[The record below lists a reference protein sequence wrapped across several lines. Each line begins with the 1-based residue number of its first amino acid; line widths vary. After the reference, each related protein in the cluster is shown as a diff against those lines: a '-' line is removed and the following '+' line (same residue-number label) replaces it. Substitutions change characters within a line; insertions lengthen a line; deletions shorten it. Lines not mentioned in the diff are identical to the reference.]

1 MKPVFHLNASST
13 LRRKTLTH
21 VLPFGWC
28 ELCGV
33 ISFISFIDRYFQAR
47 KLHLHN
53 LFAKSYED
61 IQQIPVQGAKMKM
74 SEYVCAAKVINN
86 FGTIIMN

>member
-1 MKPVFHLNASST
+1 MRQNCDPKWYKLSYA
-13 LRRKTLTH
+13 LD
-21 VLPFGWC
+21 W
-28 ELCGV
+28 
-33 ISFISFIDRYFQAR
+33 YFQAR

-53 LFAKSYED
+53 LLAKSYED

-86 FGTIIMN
+86 FGTIMGP